1 MKNENK
7 PPALN
12 SENES
17 IVRKNKVI
25 PKILT
30 ALLEWLVLAVFTFG
44 MIYLFKNGFKTLG
57 LVIITVLCFLVMSG
71 RSLIFWKKRRDK
83 RNDSIEKEG

>member
-17 IVRKNKVI
+17 VVRKNKVI
-25 PKILT
+25 PKLLT

-44 MIYLFKNGFKTLG
+44 MIYLFQNGFKTLG
-57 LVIITVLCFLVMSG
+57 LVIITILCFFVMLG
-71 RSLIFWKKRRDK
+71 RSLIFWKKRRDE